1 MFPFLVAYGQI
12 PIGVESGPLI
22 PYSECEGGSCYTGDL
37 LIGRNDRLHAS
48 STCGLEKPERYC
60 IVSHLEDKKKCF
72 YCDSRQPYSKG
83 SYEISHRVENVV
95 TSFMPGGKKM
105 WWQSENG
112 VEEVYIQF
120 DLEAIFHFTHLIMT
134 FKTFRPRA
142 LTIERSSDFGQT
154 WRVYRHFAYDCS
166 ESFPDVPT
174 GPLRNLNDVICEE
187 SYSTVEPSSNGEV
200 SEICTCQAYSLY
212 LDYNYHLSL
221 GARPFLSWTMNMVT
235 NGILVLF
242 YSIEFHVSEK
252 W

>member
-1 MFPFLVAYGQI
+1 MGPNIPF
-12 PIGVESGPLI
+12 
-22 PYSECEGGSCYTGDL
+22 SECEGGSCYTGDL
-37 LIGRNDRLHAS
+37 LIGREDRLYAA
-48 STCGLEKPERYC
+48 STCGMEKPERYC

-83 SYEISHRVENVV
+83 RYEISHRIENVV
-95 TSFMPGGKKM
+95 TSFMAGGKKM

-142 LTIERSSDFGQT
+142 LTIERSSDFGST

-200 SEICTCQAYSLY
+200 GLSFIFFLALEEYIPEIDNVKRTLKRQNIPPC
-212 LDYNYHLSL
+212 
-221 GARPFLSWTMNMVT
+221 
-235 NGILVLF
+235 
-242 YSIEFHVSEK
+242 
-252 W
+252 